1 MTDCQKRTP
10 VNPHRLIPVI
20 LILLLAVGCH
30 TSPGPT
36 ALPLT
41 LTPSAPGPFPSLT
54 PAPLG
59 GTLIVGLDAPVDSLD
74 PAAAYGVASH
84 IARCLYDTLVDV
96 DAKGRI
102 RPALATSWVVSPQGD
117 AWTFTLRSGV
127 RFHDG
132 HTLTAADVAHTF
144 RRLTEGAEQFGW
156 PDPFAIIRSVRAIGD
171 STVVFTLTRPCASF
185 AETLADPRA
194 GIIPADSGNS
204 LAEHSIGTG
213 PFRFASWVRGDYV
226 RLVRNEDYYQG
237 PGVPVLA
244 EVIFRILP
252 NAEMRAKELERGAID
267 VALAIAP
274 ERVATLTQSGFVIRQ
289 SPLGVVIMLA
299 INHTRSPFDD
309 PHVRQAL
316 CYAVDRAMLVR
327 EAEGGY
333 GYPVVGPLPPSS
345 PFYQDFAARYPPD
358 LWQARALLAEAH
370 ANLRVSILAAQ
381 AYPAHVRA
389 AQVVA
394 SQLGQVGIQATVQ
407 ELDWETFSRRV
418 FGDRDYDL
426 ALVGHTARLAPESI
440 LWRYASDSPDNYSGY
455 GNADYDALVAKVGA
469 LNDALVRAQVYA
481 AMQSQLLDDA
491 VAVFLYT
498 PAQVTAHRAT
508 VLGLEAGP
516 VDGYDL
522 RTVRYAEPVMPETPL
537 PPITEVASPWP
548 TKTEVAPPVLTETMP
563 PTPLPTATVAAY
575 PVATG
580 TITPALPT
588 ATPVPS
594 GYPAPETPAY
604 PPPSSGQ

>member
-1 MTDCQKRTP
+1 M
-10 VNPHRLIPVI
+10 NPRHLILP
-20 LILLLAVGCH
+20 ILLLAIGCQA
-30 TSPGPT
+30 SPGPT
-36 ALPLT
+36 ALPI
-41 LTPSAPGPFPSLT
+41 TPTAPAPGPFPSLT
-54 PAPLG
+54 PAPPG
-59 GTLIVGLDAPVDSLD
+59 GTLIVGLDAAVDSLD
-74 PAAAYGVASH
+74 PAAAYGAASH

-96 DAKGRI
+96 DTKGRI

-117 AWTFTLRSGV
+117 AWTFTIRPDV
-127 RFHDG
+127 HFHDG

-144 RRLTEGAEQFGW
+144 RRLTEDTEQYGW

-185 AETLADPRA
+185 AEILADPRA
-194 GIIPADSGNS
+194 GIVPADSGDS
-204 LAEHSIGTG
+204 LAEHPVGTG
-213 PFRFASWVRGDYV
+213 PFRFAGWVRDDYV

-237 PGVPVLA
+237 PGVPALA

-252 NAEMRAKELERGAID
+252 NAEVRAKELERGAID

-274 ERVATLTQSGFVIRQ
+274 ERVPTLAQNGFVIRPV
-289 SPLGVVIMLA
+289 PLGAVVMLA
-299 INHTRSPFDD
+299 INHARPPFDD
-309 PHVRQAL
+309 PRVRQAL
-316 CYAVDRAMLVR
+316 CYAVDRALLVR

-358 LWQARALLAEAH
+358 LWKARMLLAEAH
-370 ANLRVSILAAQ
+370 VNLRVSILAAR

-407 ELDWETFSRRV
+407 ELDWATFSRRV

-426 ALVGHTARLAPESI
+426 ALVGHTARLAPESM

-455 GNADYDALVAKVGA
+455 GSTDYDALVAKAGA
-469 LNDALVRAQVYA
+469 LNDTLVRAQVYE

-491 VAVFLYT
+491 VAVFLYA

-522 RTVRYAEPVMPETPL
+522 RTVRYAEPPAPETPP
-537 PPITEVASPWP
+537 PPITEVPSPWP

-563 PTPLPTATVAAY
+563 PTPLPTATAPGY

-588 ATPVPS
+588 APPVPG